1 MDALSSLSSL
11 GLGSS
16 LRTGGM
22 LPPLAEAP
30 RLRPSAELQ
39 TDAASADLGLQ
50 QPLVQRAA
58 SGRSFDNVLG
68 ELVRDVNSKQLE
80 AGGQVRAMLSGQDVP
95 LHRVMIATEEASV
108 SFQLMVEVR
117 NKLLEAYQE
126 LMRMQV

>member
-1 MDALSSLSSL
+1 MDALSSIPM
-11 GLGSS
+11 GLGAS

-22 LPPLAEAP
+22 LPPLADPAN
-30 RLRPSAELQ
+30 LRPSARIQ
-39 TDAASADLGLQ
+39 TAANDPELGL
-50 QPLVQRAA
+50 PAPSIGRAG
-58 SGRSFDNVLG
+58 SGPTFDNVLG
-68 ELVRDVNSKQLE
+68 DLVRDVNAKQLE
-80 AGGQVRAMLSGQDVP
+80 AGGQVRAMLAGEDIP

>member
-1 MDALSSLSSL
+1 MDALSSIPM
-11 GLGSS
+11 GLGAS
-16 LRTGGM
+16 LRSGGM

-30 RLRPSAELQ
+30 GLRPSAPIQ
-39 TDAASADLGLQ
+39 TGPIDPERGL
-50 QPLVQRAA
+50 PGIGKAG

-68 ELVRDVNSKQLE
+68 ELVRDVNAKQME
-80 AGGQVRAMLSGQDVP
+80 AGGQIRAMLSGEEIP